1 MKKKSF
7 TSAFMAFA
15 FISGNTVFLAQAS
28 QKAPVELAQPNKTV
42 NQENCTSKTLL
53 MKRLAKLNFF
63 TASFTQQVL
72 SESGELLE
80 ESAGKLAIR
89 KPNLANWQ
97 VLMPDELSIVS
108 DGTNV
113 WFYDPWIEQVSIYSL
128 STAIART
135 PMLLLTSE
143 DESLWSQYN
152 VEEKLSLTADNSKSA
167 QQVFVISAIDI
178 NSQVKSLTLTF
189 NTKDQGEQ
197 LSEFSF
203 LDATGQKSRIKL
215 TAFNDQQAPK
225 ADLFNFVIPPNTQI
239 DDQR

>member
-1 MKKKSF
+1 
-7 TSAFMAFA
+7 
-15 FISGNTVFLAQAS
+15 
-28 QKAPVELAQPNKTV
+28 
-42 NQENCTSKTLL
+42 
-53 MKRLAKLNFF
+53 
-63 TASFTQQVL
+63 
-72 SESGELLE
+72 
-80 ESAGKLAIR
+80 
-89 KPNLANWQ
+89 
-97 VLMPDELSIVS
+97 LMPDELSIVS

>member
-1 MKKKSF
+1 MKKKSL
-7 TSAFMAFA
+7 TSAFIAFA
-15 FISGNTVFLAQAS
+15 FISCNTGYLAHAS
-28 QKAPVELAQPNKTV
+28 QKTPVELAQPTMQV
-42 NQENCTSKTLL
+42 NQENCVSKPLL
-53 MKRLAKLNFF
+53 IKKLAKLNFF
-63 TASFTQQVL
+63 TANFTQQVFG
-72 SESGELLE
+72 ESGELIE
-80 ESAGKLAIR
+80 ESAGKLAIS

-135 PMLLLTSE
+135 PILLLTSE
-143 DESLWSQYN
+143 DETLWQQYN
-152 VEEKLSLTADNSKSA
+152 VEKKHTTADGNDKNA

-178 NSQVKSLTLTF
+178 NSQVKNLTLTF
-189 NTKDQGEQ
+189 NSNEQGGQ

-203 LDATGQKSRIKL
+203 LDATGQVSLIKMS
-215 TAFNDQQAPK
+215 AFNDEQAPK
-225 ADLFNFVIPPNTQI
+225 ADMFNFVMPPNTQI